1 MGLMHGIEFEGG
13 AMKRIGILVG
23 VLILT
28 SVSNVA
34 YAQEWWRQWDSH
46 PTVPKITAAEV
57 KTMMLAGE
65 RIVFVY
71 AGYKV
76 KEVVCGSYYIPY
88 TKVPPNGDG
97 SGVNFKIPK
106 DYWVMCY

>member
-1 MGLMHGIEFEGG
+1 MELGLEGG
-13 AMKRIGILVG
+13 AMKRIGIMVG

-28 SVSNVA
+28 LVSNVA
-34 YAQEWWRQWDSH
+34 YAQIWWQQWDNY
-46 PTVPKITAAEV
+46 PTVPKITAGEV

-65 RIVFVY
+65 KIVFVY
-71 AGYKV
+71 AGYAV
-76 KEVVCGSYYIPY
+76 KEIVCGSYYIPY
-88 TKVPPNGDG
+88 TKVPPNSDG